1 MRNSNAILST
11 LWLANLQGAREAKP
25 HNLEEPSAVGFSYS
39 MEKSND

>member
-25 HNLEEPSAVGFSYS
+25 TTLPSAVGFSYS
-39 MEKSND
+39 MEKIE